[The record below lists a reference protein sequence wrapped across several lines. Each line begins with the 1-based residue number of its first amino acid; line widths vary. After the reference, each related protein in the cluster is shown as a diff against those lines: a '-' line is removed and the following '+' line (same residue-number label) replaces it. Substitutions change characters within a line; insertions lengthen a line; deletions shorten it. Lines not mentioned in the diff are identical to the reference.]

1 MAKANST
8 ARVSEKK
15 PKARTDLDVQD
26 EREVDDDA
34 STDDTVAIESYDIT
48 SFGADYDVE
57 GLVKRLNRNDIFI
70 PPFQRDYVWN
80 MNEASRF
87 IESLLLGL
95 PVPGIFLA
103 REQETNKL
111 LVIDGQQRLK
121 TLQFFYNGYF
131 NPKKEDKSQ
140 KVFTLT
146 RVQPKFDQLRYDTLE
161 EKDRLRLNDSII
173 HATIV
178 KQESPDDNDT
188 SIYYIFE
195 RLNNGGQKLTPQ
207 EIRVAIYHGRL
218 LKSIKQWNAFPA
230 WRTLYGKQSP
240 RLKDQELILR
250 FLAFYENAK
259 GYNRPMS
266 EFINRFAMKY
276 RNAEMRSLEL
286 WGNLFKSAITLLSD
300 AVGKTAFR
308 PESTINAAIFD
319 SVMVGLCSRMKSGP
333 IKDTASV
340 KAAYSDLL
348 SKSEFMA
355 SVSRST
361 ADVRFV
367 ATRIKMATETF
378 AKLA

>member
-1 MAKANST
+1 
-8 ARVSEKK
+8 
-15 PKARTDLDVQD
+15 
-26 EREVDDDA
+26 
-34 STDDTVAIESYDIT
+34 
-48 SFGADYDVE
+48 
-57 GLVKRLNRNDIFI
+57 
-70 PPFQRDYVWN
+70 

-103 REQETNKL
+103 KEPETNKL

-131 NPKKEDKSQ
+131 NPKKEEKTQ

-146 RVQPKFDQLRYDTLE
+146 KVQPKFEKLTYATLE
-161 EKDRLRLNDSII
+161 DRDKVRLNDSII

-178 KQESPDDNDT
+178 QQESPEDNDT

-230 WRTLYGKQSP
+230 WRTLYGKLSP

-250 FLAFYENAK
+250 FLAFYENTED
-259 GYNRPMS
+259 YERPMK
-266 EFINRFAMKY
+266 EFINKFATKY
-276 RNAEMRSLEL
+276 RNAEMMSLEL
-286 WGNLFKSAITLLSD
+286 WGDLFKSAITLLLD
-300 AVGKTAFR
+300 AVGKAAFR

-319 SVMVGLCSRMKSGP
+319 SVMVGLCRRLKSRP
-333 IKDTASV
+333 IKNSASF

-378 AKLA
+378 AKLT